1 MRRSTFLFMAPALL
15 FMAGCDLEDFGSSDR
30 FTADFHYG
38 PYKSVS
44 RLSVDNFNGSVEIM
58 GTDQD
63 AVEVSGTKYAGSQD
77 LLNLIKVDVVQT
89 GDTIHI
95 RTVRPSERHG
105 NMGAKYVIRVPR
117 KIELERITSS
127 NGGIRVNDTEGP
139 VRLRT
144 SNGGVHANNLKGTL
158 DVQTSNGGIEVED
171 LQGAAVLKTS
181 NGRVQAEGIHGALE
195 AQTSNG
201 GIRAHLAK
209 AEPGHTVRLETSN
222 GGIDLT
228 MDQTNQNDV
237 YASTNNAG
245 ITVHMPASIA
255 ARVRAHTSNGSISS
269 DFDVQVQGQI
279 SKHSLEGTIGSGG
292 PVLDLSTSNGSV
304 HLEKLSAGN

>member
-1 MRRSTFLFMAPALL
+1 MRRRTFLLVAPALL
-15 FMAGCDLEDFGSSDR
+15 LMAGCDLEDFGSSER
-30 FTADFHYG
+30 YTADFHYG

-44 RLSVDNFNGSVEIM
+44 RLSVDNFNGSVEIT
-58 GTDQD
+58 GSNENTVDI
-63 AVEVSGTKYAGSQD
+63 SGTKYAGSQE
-77 LLNLIKVDVVQT
+77 LLSELKIDVVQT
-89 GDTIHI
+89 GDSIQI

-105 NMGAKYVIRVPR
+105 NMGAKYIIRVPL
-117 KIELERITSS
+117 KIELDRITSS

-139 VRLRT
+139 ARLRT
-144 SNGGVHANNLKGTL
+144 SNGGVHADNLKGTL
-158 DVQTSNGGIEVED
+158 DVQTSNGGIEVQD
-171 LQGAAVLKTS
+171 LEGAAVLKTS
-181 NGRVQAEGIHGALE
+181 NGRVQAEGVHGALE

-201 GIRAHLAK
+201 GIRVHLAK
-209 AEPGHTVRLETSN
+209 AEPGRTVRLDTSN
-222 GGIDLT
+222 GSIDLT

-279 SKHSLEGTIGSGG
+279 SKHSLEGTIGTGG
-292 PVLDLSTSNGSV
+292 PLLDLSTSNGSI
-304 HLEKLSAGN
+304 HLEKL